1 MNKKNARPDPKEMEQ
16 LLKELEGKAPRLEQ
30 PILDS
35 EYLNPWNFGKKK
47 IRGKTGIGAKLPDEL
62 PEL

>member
-1 MNKKNARPDPKEMEQ
+1 MKNKISRPDPQELEK
-16 LLKELEGKAPRLEQ
+16 LLKELENRGPKKELPL
-30 PILDS
+30 LDS

-47 IRGKTGIGAKLPDEL
+47 IRGKTGIGAKLPSKL